1 MREHWGTDWSDEKE
15 AEFRAA
21 WDIRIA
27 ECPRSACRRHGGCKN
42 VRHCPGLVKYP
53 IPDEVIQ
60 IRLAVLRRAL
70 MARRLKYLAE
80 LEARED
86 EEAGAAKQAGRRGR
100 RVANSE

>member
-1 MREHWGTDWSDEKE
+1 MKGKYWGTDWSDEKE

-21 WDIRIA
+21 WSVRIA
-27 ECPRSACRRHGGCKN
+27 ECPRGACRRHKKCRD

-53 IPDEVIQ
+53 IADQVVA
-60 IRLAVLRRAL
+60 IRLVQLQRAM
-70 MARRLKYLAE
+70 MARRLEYLAA

-86 EEAGAAKQAGRRGR
+86 EEAAAKQAGRRAR